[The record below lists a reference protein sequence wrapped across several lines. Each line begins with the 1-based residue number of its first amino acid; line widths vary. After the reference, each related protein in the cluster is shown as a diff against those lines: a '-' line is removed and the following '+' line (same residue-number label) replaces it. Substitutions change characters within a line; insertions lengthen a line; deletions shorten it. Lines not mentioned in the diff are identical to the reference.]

1 MLAWHTDRL
10 HRSPTELED
19 YVDVCERRKVVTQ
32 TVKAGELDLATT
44 PSGRAVARTLGAWA
58 RFEVEHKSERTRR
71 AQRQAAEAGRW
82 LGGRPPFG
90 WDLRV
95 DGSVIV
101 DRREARRCRA
111 ADRLLAGASL
121 GSLVDDLNARGVT
134 TATGRPWNYTSLRQ
148 VLTRPRNSGLS
159 TWHGEVVGTSVFPP
173 LLSEETLRGV
183 VTLLSDPTR
192 RRSTSNRLR
201 WMLAGLALCACG
213 STVRSGAVRSNP
225 AKGTLRV
232 VYRCRE
238 RGSGHVARAAA
249 CVDATVGE
257 LVIARVSKPDAI
269 RLLTPPRLARDAQR
283 LQREA
288 GELRARLAEA
298 ADMYADGEV
307 SRAGHERIVSRVQ
320 RQLDEVLNQMSNT
333 SSSAL
338 FGVVD
343 RKDPRAAWHALSVER
358 RRAVVDELMTVT
370 ILPERESVGTD
381 STPACCRST
390 GGVDDLS
397 GSAWH
402 TCPHWAKE
410 QRSRQ

>member
-1 MLAWHTDRL
+1 M
-10 HRSPTELED
+10 
-19 YVDVCERRKVVTQ
+19 
-32 TVKAGELDLATT
+32 
-44 PSGRAVARTLGAWA
+44 
-58 RFEVEHKSERTRR
+58 
-71 AQRQAAEAGRW
+71 
-82 LGGRPPFG
+82 
-90 WDLRV
+90 
-95 DGSVIV
+95 
-101 DRREARRCRA
+101 
-111 ADRLLAGASL
+111 
-121 GSLVDDLNARGVT
+121 
-134 TATGRPWNYTSLRQ
+134 
-148 VLTRPRNSGLS
+148 
-159 TWHGEVVGTSVFPP
+159 
-173 LLSEETLRGV
+173 
-183 VTLLSDPTR
+183 VTLLRPTR

-201 WMLAGLALCACG
+201 WMLAGLALCSCG

-225 AKGTLRV
+225 ARSALRV

-257 LVIARVSKPDAI
+257 LVIAGVSKPDAI

-320 RQLDEVLNQMSNT
+320 RQLDEVLSQMSNT

-343 RKDPRAAWHALSVER
+343 RKEPRAAWHALAVER

-370 ILPERESVGTD
+370 ICRAEARERIR
-381 STPACCRST
+381 PK
-390 GGVDDLS
+390 
-397 GSAWH
+397 SAAYRLAAMNRG
-402 TCPHWAKE
+402 PLRA
-410 QRSRQ
+410 

>member
-1 MLAWHTDRL
+1 MHTLPVVHTTSVGTRAVIYCRISQDREGAGLGVDRQRVDCERLARKLGWRVVAVYTDNDVSAYSGRARPGYKALLDDLENGRADAVLAWHTDRL

-32 TVKAGELDLATT
+32 TVKAGELDLTT

-90 WDLRV
+90 WDLRA

-101 DRREARRCRA
+101 DRREAREVRRA

-159 TWHGEVVGTSVFPP
+159 TWHGDVVGTSVFPP
-173 LLSEETLRGV
+173 LLSEETWRGV

-225 AKGTLRV
+225 ARGTLRV

-249 CVDATVGE
+249 CCRRHRMG
-257 LVIARVSKPDAI
+257 
-269 RLLTPPRLARDAQR
+269 
-283 LQREA
+283 
-288 GELRARLAEA
+288 
-298 ADMYADGEV
+298 
-307 SRAGHERIVSRVQ
+307 
-320 RQLDEVLNQMSNT
+320 N
-333 SSSAL
+333 SSSPG
-338 FGVVD
+338 FPS
-343 RKDPRAAWHALSVER
+343 R
-358 RRAVVDELMTVT
+358 T
-370 ILPERESVGTD
+370 
-381 STPACCRST
+381 RS
-390 GGVDDLS
+390 G
-397 GSAWH
+397 
-402 TCPHWAKE
+402 C
-410 QRSRQ
+410 